1 MEKEVKHKKEEKN
14 AQEKKKK
21 MVTIAEEE
29 YMLLLGKEKE
39 VMEKMLRAQADIENT
54 RKRMERDKIV
64 FLKFSNELIIG
75 ELIPFVDDFK
85 RAFAAADQT
94 KEFDVLHKGVE
105 MVLNRLLDLLK
116 NKGVTEIEAQGKPF
130 DPAFHE
136 ALMQVESDEYPENTV
151 IEELEK
157 GYLLNER
164 VLRTAKVKVTKAKE
178 DFTEEKG
185 TEQEDIGEQEK
196 GTEQED
202 IGEQENRTE

>member
-1 MEKEVKHKKEEKN
+1 MKKEVKHKEEEKKPK
-14 AQEKKKK
+14 EK
-21 MVTIAEEE
+21 MVNIAEEE
-29 YMLLLGKEKE
+29 YIQLKEKEKE
-39 VMEKMLRAQADIENT
+39 VMEKMLRLQADIENT

-85 RAFAAADQT
+85 RAFTAADQT

-105 MVLNRLLDLLK
+105 MILKRLLDLLK
-116 NKGVTEIEAQGKPF
+116 DKGVTEIEAQGKPF

-136 ALMQVESDEYPENTV
+136 ALMQVVSDEYPENTV

-178 DFTEEKG
+178 ELIKEEE
-185 TEQEDIGEQEK
+185 TEQENAIQQDSEME
-196 GTEQED
+196 
-202 IGEQENRTE
+202 

>member
-1 MEKEVKHKKEEKN
+1 MKKELKHKKEEKK
-14 AQEKKKK
+14 ATEKKKK

-29 YMLLLGKEKE
+29 YIQLKEKEKE
-39 VMEKMLRAQADIENT
+39 VMEKMLRSQADLENT
-54 RKRMERDKIV
+54 RKRMERDRIA
-64 FLKFSNELIIG
+64 FLKFSNEQIIG

-105 MVLNRLLDLLK
+105 MILKRLLDLLK

-130 DPAFHE
+130 NPAFHE

-157 GYLLNER
+157 GYLLNDR
-164 VLRTAKVKVTKAKE
+164 VLRTAKVKVSKAKE
-178 DFTEEKG
+178 ELGEEK
-185 TEQEDIGEQEK
+185 TETQDDQQLKDEQ
-196 GTEQED
+196 
-202 IGEQENRTE
+202 

>member
-1 MEKEVKHKKEEKN
+1 MNKEVKHKKEEQES
-14 AQEKKKK
+14 QEKKKK

-29 YMLLLGKEKE
+29 YALLLEKEKE
-39 VMEKMLRAQADIENT
+39 VTEKMLRQQAEIENT
-54 RKRMERDKIV
+54 RKRIERDKIG
-64 FLKFSNELIIG
+64 FLKFSNEQIIS

-105 MVLNRLLDLLK
+105 MILKRLMELLK
-116 NKGVTEIEAQGKPF
+116 NKGVTEIEARGKPF

-136 ALMQVESDEYPENTV
+136 ALMQVVSDEYPENTV

-164 VLRTAKVKVTKAKE
+164 VLRTAKVKVAQAKE
-178 DFTEEKG
+178 ELIEEKKLLNEEE
-185 TEQEDIGEQEK
+185 TEQENIIEK
-196 GTEQED
+196 DSETD
-202 IGEQENRTE
+202 

>member
-1 MEKEVKHKKEEKN
+1 MMKKEAKHKKEEKKD
-14 AQEKKKK
+14 QEKKKK

-29 YMLLLGKEKE
+29 YLQLKEKE
-39 VMEKMLRAQADIENT
+39 KEIMEKMMRSQADLENT
-54 RKRMERDKIV
+54 RKRMERDKIA
-64 FLKFSNELIIG
+64 FLKFANEQIIS

-105 MVLNRLLDLLK
+105 MILKRLLDLLK
-116 NKGVTEIEAQGKPF
+116 DKGVTEIEAQGKPF

-157 GYLLNER
+157 GYLLNDR
-164 VLRTAKVKVTKAKE
+164 VLRTAKVKVSKAKE
-178 DFTEEKG
+178 KLTQEETE
-185 TEQEDIGEQEK
+185 TQDNQ
-196 GTEQED
+196 QD
-202 IGEQENRTE
+202 NNDQ

>member
-1 MEKEVKHKKEEKN
+1 MKKEAKHKKEDKKD
-14 AQEKKKK
+14 QEKKKK

-29 YMLLLGKEKE
+29 YLQLKEKEKE
-39 VMEKMLRAQADIENT
+39 VMEKMLRLQADIENT
-54 RKRMERDKIV
+54 RKRMERDKIA
-64 FLKFSNELIIG
+64 FLKFSNEQIIG

-105 MVLNRLLDLLK
+105 MILKRLLDLLK
-116 NKGVTEIEAQGKPF
+116 DKGVTEIEAQGKPF

-157 GYLLNER
+157 GYLLNDR
-164 VLRTAKVKVTKAKE
+164 VFRTAKVKVSKAKE
-178 DFTEEKG
+178 KLTQEETE
-185 TEQEDIGEQEK
+185 TQDNQ
-196 GTEQED
+196 QD
-202 IGEQENRTE
+202 DND